1 MHKQSLFLSLA
12 VLAAAGCDSGLSYRA
27 DLGQRDATQV
37 PSLTLTET
45 VLVSTAGQALSLR
58 FSQPAEWASAR
69 SVKVLIGGNAYPL
82 TATGSPTVLT
92 TTVPN
97 APAQRPM
104 NTNLATM
111 SFIVNND
118 HVAVAQVTFQ

>member
-1 MHKQSLFLSLA
+1 MHKQSLFLTLA
-12 VLAAAGCDSGLSYRA
+12 VAALAGCDSGLSYRA
-27 DLGQRDATQV
+27 DLGQRDAAQV
-37 PSLTLTET
+37 PSLTVTET
-45 VLVSTAGQALSLR
+45 VMGSAAGQALSLR
-58 FSQPAEWASAR
+58 FSQPPEWQSAQ
-69 SVKVLIGGNAYPL
+69 SVKVLIGGIAYPL
-82 TATGSPTVLT
+82 TATGSPPVLT

-111 SFIVNND
+111 SFVVDND